1 MTEHTW
7 KTKIENYINYLFI
20 IFKISMKRHYVL
32 KFDDLDKQEDYWA
45 DMPDNILSQIKA
57 ILKLNNVLNY

>member
-1 MTEHTW
+1 
-7 KTKIENYINYLFI
+7 
-20 IFKISMKRHYVL
+20 MKRHYVL

-45 DMPDNILSQIKA
+45 DMPDSILSQIKA